1 MLFKK
6 YIFIGHLMERS
17 RDTPSNKVKIDSF
30 LFSDKEI
37 LTISII
43 VINEKVL
50 AWVCSL
56 WFGKGF
62 AVVSFFEILFRCVS
76 VNSNPIMIT
85 LRIFLR
91 NFSVVHQII
100 VIYCSFESKIWE
112 QYFFCLEWNFFRG
125 FEFFQMISLFV

>member
-30 LFSDKEI
+30 LFSDKEV

-50 AWVCSL
+50 A
-56 WFGKGF
+56 
-62 AVVSFFEILFRCVS
+62 
-76 VNSNPIMIT
+76 
-85 LRIFLR
+85 
-91 NFSVVHQII
+91 
-100 VIYCSFESKIWE
+100 
-112 QYFFCLEWNFFRG
+112 
-125 FEFFQMISLFV
+125 